1 MDSIY
6 KVVGMFGKRHK
17 RQSVKR
23 PKIIDT
29 GQARAL
35 ISMEN
40 SGTITAEQAAS
51 LEVWRFYRRPTKRYQ
66 FVIKRPYHYAY
77 SIYGDRL
84 GRIENFGGKGL
95 HIHGDNGIDYYGLK
109 SDINFCDMSIL
120 TVANFRHWSIIEY
133 RNNGNW

>member
-23 PKIIDT
+23 PDLIDT

-35 ISMEN
+35 IAKEN
-40 SGTITAEQAAS
+40 RDNLTRTEAAK

-66 FVIKRPYHYAY
+66 FILKRPYHYAY

-95 HIHGDNGIDYYGLK
+95 HIHGDNGINYYGLK
-109 SDINFCDMSIL
+109 SDIHFGDMSIN
-120 TVANFRHWSIIEY
+120 TVANFRQWGIIEY
-133 RNNGNW
+133 RKNYT